1 MAKRKIVMSV
11 LLFVLIL
18 TACSSSDF
26 DGSRIGNEHQF
37 MMEYKVLNTTD
48 VQLLEVKQGESVSFE
63 IVSTAGKL
71 DIVLQKD
78 RDEPVYQGSDIPTG
92 SFQVKIAESGTY
104 TCSVTGK
111 KAKGS
116 VSIVVKGP

>member
-11 LLFVLIL
+11 LLFALIL

-37 MMEYKVLNTTD
+37 MLEYKVLNTTD
-48 VQLLEVKQGESVSFE
+48 VQLLEVKQGDSVSFE

-78 RDEPVYQGSDIPTG
+78 RLEPVYQGSDIQTG

-116 VSIVVKGP
+116 VSIVVK